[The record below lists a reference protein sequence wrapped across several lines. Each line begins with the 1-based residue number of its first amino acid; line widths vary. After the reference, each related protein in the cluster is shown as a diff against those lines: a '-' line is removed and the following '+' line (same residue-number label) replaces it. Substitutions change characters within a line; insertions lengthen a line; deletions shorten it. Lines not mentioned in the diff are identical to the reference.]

1 MLPRQFPPRTQ
12 RRRSVF
18 VTCGLAALLALSNSD
33 ADGRQARIGV
43 LRIGATGTLSGKA
56 DSAKEKAGAETLHRF
71 IKDETGLENAIVGQ
85 VHWQDLV
92 GKMAKGQL
100 HIGVF
105 QGHEF
110 AWAQEKHPDL
120 KPLAIGVNG
129 QRYSVAIVLANRD
142 NPANDFAGLQGQQL
156 AMPSASRSFLRLFV
170 DRQCASAGKKTDA
183 FFSQITTPDDLEDTL
198 DDVVDGKVQAIVVEQ
213 AAVEAFK
220 RRKPGRFL
228 KLKEVLRS
236 QPFPPTVVAY
246 FGATLDESTLRK
258 FKDGLLGA
266 ARKEKGEMLLTLSKL
281 SGFETV
287 PDDFARVIAE
297 TRKHYPPPSTKA
309 E

>member
-1 MLPRQFPPRTQ
+1 M
-12 RRRSVF
+12 
-18 VTCGLAALLALSNSD
+18 
-33 ADGRQARIGV
+33 
-43 LRIGATGTLSGKA
+43 LRIGATGTLCGKA
-56 DSAKEKAGAETLHRF
+56 DSAKEKAGAETLRSF
-71 IKDETGLENAIVGQ
+71 IKDETGLDNAIVGQ
-85 VHWQDLV
+85 VNWQELV

-142 NPANDFAGLQGQQL
+142 NPANNFAGLRGQNL
-156 AMPSASRSFLRLFV
+156 AVPSASRSFVRLFV
-170 DRQCASAGKKTDA
+170 DRQSASEGKKA
-183 FFSQITTPDDLEDTL
+183 EAYFSQITTPDNLEDAL
-198 DDVVDGKVQAIVVEQ
+198 DDVVDGKLQAAVVEQ
-213 AAVEAFK
+213 VALEAFK
-220 RRKPGRFL
+220 RRKPGRFN
-228 KLKEVLRS
+228 KLKEVARS

-246 FGATLDESTLRK
+246 YGATLDESTLRK
-258 FKDGLLGA
+258 LKAGLLGA

-287 PDDFARVIAE
+287 PEDFARVIVE
-297 TRKHYPPPSTKA
+297 TRKQYPPPSSKA
-309 E
+309 D